1 MLRATL
7 LDSSGQLKQGGKEL
21 VDEWRQSPGSR
32 LWLDMYEEDE
42 VEEAK
47 LLLSFGVHHL
57 AISDAQR
64 KRHPP
69 KLEVFD
75 DHLFILLRGLD
86 AESRSLDFGT
96 IQIAMFAGDNFLLT
110 RRGGISV
117 SINDWWGKK
126 ELAHMMANGCIHLA
140 LAVANTAARRYTELL
155 LTFEPTLSELEDGLQ
170 EHPDDQKMRE
180 LTGYRTRL
188 RKLRRIFSYLAGVF
202 EALREVD
209 EPLFNAESDEYRHQ
223 VIDVYEKYERL
234 LSLSSMY
241 YEVAGDLVD
250 GYISLTSHELNSTMR
265 LLTVLTAIFVPLGF
279 LAGLYGM
286 NFDNMPELHTQGGYF
301 VLLGAM
307 VIIATTLLII
317 FKRKNWL

>member
-1 MLRATL
+1 MLRVIL
-7 LDSSGQLKQGGKEL
+7 LDSSGQLKQGGMEL
-21 VDEWRQSPGSR
+21 VEEWRQSPESR
-32 LWLDMYEEDE
+32 LWLDLYGEDE
-42 VEEAK
+42 AREAQ
-47 LLLSFGVHHL
+47 LLESFGMHHL
-57 AISDAQR
+57 AIQDAQR

-96 IQIAMFAGDNFLLT
+96 VQIAMFAGQNYLIT

-117 SINDWWGKK
+117 SINEWWEKK
-126 ELAHMMANGCIHLA
+126 ELAAMLARGGIHLA
-140 LAVANTAARRYTELL
+140 LALANTAARRYLDLL
-155 LTFEPTLSELEDGLQ
+155 LSFEPTLSELEDGLQ

-202 EALREVD
+202 EGLREVD
-209 EPLFNAESDEYRHQ
+209 EPLFSAESDEYRHQ

-265 LLTVLTAIFVPLGF
+265 ILTVLTAIFVPLGF
-279 LAGLYGM
+279 LAGVYGM

-307 VIIATTLLII
+307 VTIATTLLVI
-317 FKRKNWL
+317 FKRKKWL

>member
-7 LDSSGQLKQGGKEL
+7 LDSSGHLKQGGKEL
-21 VDEWRQSPGSR
+21 VDEWRQFPSSH
-32 LWLDMYEEDE
+32 LWLDLYQEDE

-47 LLLSFGVHHL
+47 LLQSFGVHHL
-57 AISDAQR
+57 AILDAQR

-86 AESRSLDFGT
+86 AESSSLDFGT

-110 RRGGISV
+110 RRSGISV

-126 ELAHMMANGCIHLA
+126 DLAKMMANGGIHLA
-140 LAVANTAARRYTELL
+140 LAVATTAARRYTELL
-155 LTFEPTLSELEDGLQ
+155 LAFEPTLSELEDGLQ

-188 RKLRRIFSYLAGVF
+188 RKLRRIFAYLAGVF

-301 VLLGAM
+301 VLLGVM
-307 VIIATTLLII
+307 VTIATTLLII
-317 FKRKNWL
+317 FKRKNWM

>member
-1 MLRATL
+1 MRVTL
-7 LDSSGQLKQGGKEL
+7 LDSSGQPKQGGSEL
-21 VDEWRQSPGSR
+21 IDEWRQSEAGC
-32 LWLDMYEEDE
+32 LWLDLYGEDE
-42 VEEAK
+42 ARESA
-47 LLLSFGVHHL
+47 LLESFGMHHL
-57 AISDAQR
+57 AIQDAQR

-86 AESRSLDFGT
+86 AESQSLDFGT
-96 IQIAMFAGDNFLLT
+96 VQIAMFAGKNFLIT
-110 RRGGISV
+110 RRGGVSV
-117 SINDWWGKK
+117 SINEWWSKAAMPQMLGRGGI
-126 ELAHMMANGCIHLA
+126 HMALA
-140 LAVANTAARRYTELL
+140 LATTAARRYLDLL
-155 LTFEPTLSELEDGLQ
+155 LGFEPTLSELEDGLQ

-209 EPLFNAESDEYRHQ
+209 EPLFSAESEEYRHQ

-265 LLTVLTAIFVPLGF
+265 ILTVLTAIFVPLGF
-279 LAGLYGM
+279 LAGVYGM
-286 NFDNMPELHTQGGYF
+286 NFDNMPELHTEGGYF
-301 VLLGAM
+301 VLLGTMAA
-307 VIIATTLLII
+307 IASSLLLI
-317 FKRKNWL
+317 FKYKKWL

>member
-1 MLRATL
+1 MRVTL
-7 LDSSGQLKQGGKEL
+7 LDSSGQPTQGGSEL
-21 VDEWRQSPGSR
+21 IDEWRQSGAGY
-32 LWLDMYEEDE
+32 LWLDLYGEDE
-42 VEEAK
+42 AK
-47 LLLSFGVHHL
+47 ESALLESFGMHHL
-57 AISDAQR
+57 AIQDAQR

-86 AESRSLDFGT
+86 AESQSLDFGT
-96 IQIAMFAGDNFLLT
+96 VQIAMFAGKNFLIT
-110 RRGGISV
+110 RRGGVSV
-117 SINDWWGKK
+117 SINEWWSKAAMPQMLGRGGI
-126 ELAHMMANGCIHLA
+126 HMALA
-140 LAVANTAARRYTELL
+140 LATTAARRYLDLL
-155 LTFEPTLSELEDGLQ
+155 LGFEPTLSELEDGLQ

-209 EPLFNAESDEYRHQ
+209 EPLFSAESEEYRHQ

-265 LLTVLTAIFVPLGF
+265 ILTVLTAIFVPLGF
-279 LAGLYGM
+279 LAGVYGM
-286 NFDNMPELHTQGGYF
+286 NFDNMPELHTEGGYF
-301 VLLGAM
+301 VLLGTMAA
-307 VIIATTLLII
+307 IASSLLLI
-317 FKRKNWL
+317 FKYKKWL

>member
-1 MLRATL
+1 MRVTL
-7 LDSSGQLKQGGKEL
+7 LDSSGQQKQGGSEL
-21 VDEWRQSPGSR
+21 IDEWRQSGAGY
-32 LWLDMYEEDE
+32 LWLDLYGEDE
-42 VEEAK
+42 AK
-47 LLLSFGVHHL
+47 EGALLESFGMHHL
-57 AISDAQR
+57 AINDAQR

-86 AESRSLDFGT
+86 AESQSLDFGT
-96 IQIAMFAGDNFLLT
+96 VQIAMFAGKDFLIT
-110 RRGGISV
+110 RRGGVSV
-117 SINDWWGKK
+117 SINEWWSKADMPQMLGRGGI
-126 ELAHMMANGCIHLA
+126 HMALA
-140 LAVANTAARRYTELL
+140 LATTAARRYLELL
-155 LTFEPTLSELEDGLQ
+155 LAFEPTLSELEDGLQ

-202 EALREVD
+202 ESLREVD
-209 EPLFNAESDEYRHQ
+209 EPIFSAESEEYRHQ

-265 LLTVLTAIFVPLGF
+265 ILTVLTAIFVPLGF
-279 LAGLYGM
+279 LAGVYGM
-286 NFDNMPELHTQGGYF
+286 NFDNMPELHTEGGYF
-301 VLLGAM
+301 VLLGTMAT
-307 VIIATTLLII
+307 IAGSLLLI
-317 FKRKNWL
+317 FKYKKWL

>member
-7 LDSSGQLKQGGKEL
+7 LDSSGQLKQGGREL
-21 VDEWRQSPGSR
+21 VDEWRQNPDSR

-42 VEEAK
+42 AEEAE
-47 LLLSFGVHHL
+47 LLASFGVHHL
-57 AISDAQR
+57 AILDAQR

-86 AESRSLDFGT
+86 AESRTLDFGT
-96 IQIAMFAGDNFLLT
+96 IQIALFAGDNFLLT

-126 ELAHMMANGCIHLA
+126 ELAKMMANGGIHLA
-140 LAVANTAARRYTELL
+140 LALATTAARRYTELL
-155 LTFEPTLSELEDGLQ
+155 LNFEPTLSELEDGLQ

-209 EPLFNAESDEYRHQ
+209 EPLFSAESDAYRHQ

-265 LLTVLTAIFVPLGF
+265 ILTVLTAIFIPLGF
-279 LAGLYGM
+279 LAGVYGM
-286 NFDNMPELHTQGGYF
+286 NFDNMPELHTRSGYF
-301 VLLGAM
+301 VLLAVM
-307 VIIATTLLII
+307 VAIATTLLVI
-317 FKRKNWL
+317 FKRNKWL

>member
-7 LDSSGQLKQGGKEL
+7 LDSSGQLKQGGREL
-21 VDEWRQSPGSR
+21 VDEWRQNPDSH

-42 VEEAK
+42 AEEAE
-47 LLLSFGVHHL
+47 LLASFGVHHL
-57 AISDAQR
+57 AILDAQR

-86 AESRSLDFGT
+86 AESRTLDFGT
-96 IQIAMFAGDNFLLT
+96 IQIALFAGDNFLLT

-126 ELAHMMANGCIHLA
+126 ELAKMMASGGIHLA
-140 LAVANTAARRYTELL
+140 LALATTAARRYTELL
-155 LTFEPTLSELEDGLQ
+155 LSFEPTLSELEDGLQ

-188 RKLRRIFSYLAGVF
+188 RKLRRIFTYLAGVF

-209 EPLFNAESDEYRHQ
+209 EPLFSAESDAYRHQ

-265 LLTVLTAIFVPLGF
+265 ILTVLTAIFIPLGF
-279 LAGLYGM
+279 LAGVYGM
-286 NFDNMPELHTQGGYF
+286 NFDNMPELHTRSGYF
-301 VLLGAM
+301 VLLAVM
-307 VIIATTLLII
+307 VAIATTLLVI
-317 FKRKNWL
+317 FKRNKWL